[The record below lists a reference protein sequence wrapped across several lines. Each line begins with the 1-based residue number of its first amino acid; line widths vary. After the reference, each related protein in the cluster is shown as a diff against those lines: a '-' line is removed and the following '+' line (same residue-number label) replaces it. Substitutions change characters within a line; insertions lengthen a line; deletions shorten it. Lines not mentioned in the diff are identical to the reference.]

1 MNYITAL
8 NSLSKMNFTSFVSDF
23 IAEFASNVD
32 YYTNIAD
39 LLEFTLN
46 EFVSTNSIEVNK
58 KIISDFSG
66 DIFNAINLYREH
78 LGEVEHL
85 YSSMD
90 VFYQQLAFI
99 SLFIKFYPEIES
111 ALSHFNETVFIN
123 EIVDEYQSY
132 PDCYDN
138 ITDLLD
144 VSIDDYVS
152 NNSFAINKQLIHNYI
167 GNITSALN
175 LYMDHLGYLDI
186 INTPIAVIYEK
197 LAYISLFLNLY
208 PKIATII

>member
-1 MNYITAL
+1 
-8 NSLSKMNFTSFVSDF
+8 MNFTSFVNDF
-23 IAEFASNVD
+23 ITEFASNVD

-46 EFVSTNSIEVNK
+46 EFVCSNSIETNK
-58 KIISDFSG
+58 KIISEFTG
-66 DIFNAINLYREH
+66 DIFNAINLYRSH
-78 LGEVEHL
+78 LGEIEHI
-85 YSSMD
+85 YTSMD
-90 VFYQQLAFI
+90 IFYQQLAFI
-99 SLFIKFYPEIES
+99 SLFVKFYPEIES
-111 ALSHFNETVFIN
+111 ALSHFNETTFIN

-152 NNSFAINKQLIHNYI
+152 NNSFTVNKQLIHDYS
-167 GNITSALN
+167 GNISIALN
-175 LYMDHLGYLDI
+175 LYMEHLGYIDI

-197 LAYISLFLNLY
+197 LAYVSLFINLY
-208 PKIATII
+208 PKMAANI

>member
-8 NSLSKMNFTSFVSDF
+8 NSLSKMNFTFFVSDF

>member
-23 IAEFASNVD
+23 IVEFASNVD

>member
-23 IAEFASNVD
+23 IVEFASNVD

-46 EFVSTNSIEVNK
+46 ELVSTNSIEVNK